1 MNAQGLMPKPLSLGK
16 AGSPRRQYICT
27 SDRLWMSEPRFL
39 AVQVGDLVAV
49 QACGDWWMGQ
59 VIHAEGG
66 ARCNANS
73 LFQIACIDS
82 GVIRTVNA
90 DAVVDIVCT
99 KADAGSGTLQ
109 TTHNHGHQHQRT
121 GQRNQESNRH
131 GGGRQRR

>member
-1 MNAQGLMPKPLSLGK
+1 M
-16 AGSPRRQYICT
+16 
-27 SDRLWMSEPRFL
+27 DEPRFL

-49 QACGDWWMGQ
+49 QGSGDWWVGQ

-90 DAVVDIVCT
+90 NGVIDVLCPRA
-99 KADAGSGTLQ
+99 AQQSGALQ
-109 TTHNHGHQHQRT
+109 TTHNQRHQTQRSS
-121 GQRNQESNRH
+121 QCNQQSNRH
-131 GGGRQRR
+131 EPGRQRR

>member
-1 MNAQGLMPKPLSLGK
+1 
-16 AGSPRRQYICT
+16 
-27 SDRLWMSEPRFL
+27 MSEPRFL

-49 QACGDWWMGQ
+49 QGRADWWMGQ

-90 DAVVDIVCT
+90 DAVIDILSRT
-99 KADAGSGTLQ
+99 AKANSGTLKA
-109 TTHNHGHQHQRT
+109 THNHSHQAQRASQ
-121 GQRNQESNRH
+121 GNQEGNRH
-131 GGGRQRR
+131 ETDRRGR